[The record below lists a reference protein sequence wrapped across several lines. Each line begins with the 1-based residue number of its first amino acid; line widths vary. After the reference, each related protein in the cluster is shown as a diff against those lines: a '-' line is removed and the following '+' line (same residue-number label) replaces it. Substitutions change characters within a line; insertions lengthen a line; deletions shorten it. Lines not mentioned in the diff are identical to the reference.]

1 MWINISKKE
10 FAYHLIKYIIQNSKR
25 KKILIIQDVS
35 CKSIKYWNKG
45 DFEDLQKWLFEVE
58 KVKNKIK
65 GLHIQTTSL
74 GRTTRTQ

>member
-1 MWINISKKE
+1 MTE
-10 FAYHLIKYIIQNSKR
+10 NSKR

-45 DFEDLQKWLFEVE
+45 DFEDLQKWLFEEE
-58 KVKNKIK
+58 KVKNIIK

-74 GRTTRTQ
+74 

>member
-1 MWINISKKE
+1 MTE
-10 FAYHLIKYIIQNSKR
+10 NSKR

-45 DFEDLQKWLFEVE
+45 DFEDLQKWLFEEE
-58 KVKNKIK
+58 KVKNIIK

-74 GRTTRTQ
+74 CKSNKNPINSTK